1 VFNFLVRRVI
11 ASGFM
16 LVGSLIAISNVSD
29 LLPGGTTLV
38 NGVPSDDL
46 VFRWVAVLLPALVA
60 LLGFAL
66 FRVQP
71 YSPQSVEHDDV

>member
-1 VFNFLVRRVI
+1 
-11 ASGFM
+11 
-16 LVGSLIAISNVSD
+16 
-29 LLPGGTTLV
+29 
-38 NGVPSDDL
+38 
-46 VFRWVAVLLPALVA
+46 VLLPALVA